1 MKRSTWYIIFLLIGL
16 LAVWSFFRI
25 QGQTET
31 DNLLLENQR
40 IANSILNKIDS
51 VLGNQSINQEII
63 LDILQNQENERR
75 EANITTKEFVD
86 EFYSLVNK
94 THSVFDKLTSGV
106 NRQDEI
112 VDNQEKIINL
122 LEPNNI
128 SSS

>member
-16 LAVWSFFRI
+16 LTVWSFFRI

-112 VDNQEKIINL
+112 VDNQDKIINL